1 MNQHIHPLICRP
13 PVMFRYK
20 FQLPPAT
27 CIYGHFPAVESSKN
41 HLKDLLLAEVW
52 PQGENQQNTVENF
65 SLHFSPSSAN
75 HDRIVSRVSHGGKIE
90 QSGMQRIKSEL
101 YNLDP
106 AALGNYVTR
115 FGLVVIGR
123 LPPRR
128 AKQSL
133 AFGKHKQKV
142 RCSCMYFLQL
152 LTTKPCIQI
161 FDIVIMQ

>member
-1 MNQHIHPLICRP
+1 MAISL
-13 PVMFRYK
+13 
-20 FQLPPAT
+20 QLSQAKTISKT
-27 CIYGHFPAVESSKN
+27 CFSLRFGRRVKTNKIPSKTF
-41 HLKDLLLAEVW
+41 LCTSPLLLLITIESFLGC
-52 PQGENQQNTVENF
+52 P
-65 SLHFSPSSAN
+65 
-75 HDRIVSRVSHGGKIE
+75 GGKIE

-101 YNLDP
+101 HNLDP

-133 AFGKHKQKV
+133 AFDKHKQKV